1 MPKINLNV
9 IFEDKMF
16 NTTGS
21 ASNNNSSNTN
31 SSSNVSLSNSSN
43 PSKQQHLDHDASS
56 SASANTHLHPLFQ
69 KSPKKQLSTPVTMP
83 HANQNLRQ
91 FSLSPVWILYFFLYF
106 LDAIFVYFFS
116 IKYSK

>member
-1 MPKINLNV
+1 MPKINLNI

-16 NTTGS
+16 NATGS
-21 ASNNNSSNTN
+21 ASNNSSNTN
-31 SSSNVSLSNSSN
+31 SSSSVSLSNSSN
-43 PSKQQHLDHDASS
+43 PSKQQHLDHDAST

-91 FSLSPVWILYFFLYF
+91 FSLSPVWILYFFFFF
-106 LDAIFVYFFS
+106 LSNTIFIFFS